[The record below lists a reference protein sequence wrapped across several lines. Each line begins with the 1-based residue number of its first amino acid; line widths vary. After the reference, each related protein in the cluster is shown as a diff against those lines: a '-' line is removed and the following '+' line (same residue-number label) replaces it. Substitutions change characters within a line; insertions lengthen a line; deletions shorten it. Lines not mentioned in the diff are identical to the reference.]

1 MRRPNSIRLA
11 RPLGLPATF
20 GREGKNPYMDTPLN
34 KPEGDDTSNLALLMD
49 VQLPVSVRF
58 GETEMVLEDIVK
70 LGVGSVIELNS
81 GIDQP
86 VELVVNNRTLARGE
100 IVTVDGFYGIRIT
113 EITSAG
119 ERFKS
124 LNS

>member
-1 MRRPNSIRLA
+1 
-11 RPLGLPATF
+11 
-20 GREGKNPYMDTPLN
+20 MDTSLS
-34 KPEGDDTSNLALLMD
+34 KTETEEGGNLALLMD
-49 VQLPVSVRF
+49 VQLPVAIRF
-58 GETEMVLEDIVK
+58 GETEMILEEIIK

-86 VELVVNNRTLARGE
+86 VELVVNNRILARGE
-100 IVTVDGFYGIRIT
+100 VVTVDGFYGIRIT

>member
-1 MRRPNSIRLA
+1 
-11 RPLGLPATF
+11 
-20 GREGKNPYMDTPLN
+20 MDTSVN
-34 KPEGDDTSNLALLMD
+34 KTETEDNSNLALLMD
-49 VQLPVSVRF
+49 VQLPVAIRF
-58 GETEMVLEDIVK
+58 GETEMILEEIVK

-86 VELVVNNRTLARGE
+86 VELVVNNRILARGE
-100 IVTVDGFYGIRIT
+100 VVTVDGFYGIRIT

>member
-1 MRRPNSIRLA
+1 
-11 RPLGLPATF
+11 
-20 GREGKNPYMDTPLN
+20 MDETAN
-34 KPEGDDTSNLALLMD
+34 KTQTEENSNLAILLD
-49 VQLPVSVRF
+49 VQLPVSIRF
-58 GETEMVLEDIVK
+58 GETEMILEEIVK

-81 GIDQP
+81 GTDQP

-100 IVTVDGFYGIRIT
+100 VVTVDGFYGIRIT
-113 EITSAG
+113 EITNAG

>member
-1 MRRPNSIRLA
+1 M
-11 RPLGLPATF
+11 
-20 GREGKNPYMDTPLN
+20 ETPGTS
-34 KPEGDDTSNLALLMD
+34 KSEPDDVSNLALLMD
-49 VQLPVSVRF
+49 VQLPVSIRF
-58 GETEMVLEDIVK
+58 GQTEMTLEEVVK

-86 VELVVNNRTLARGE
+86 VELVVNDRILARGE
-100 IVTVDGFYGIRIT
+100 IVNVDGFYGIRIT

>member
-1 MRRPNSIRLA
+1 
-11 RPLGLPATF
+11 
-20 GREGKNPYMDTPLN
+20 MDTSLS
-34 KPEGDDTSNLALLMD
+34 KPESDGLSNLSVLME
-49 VQLPVSVRF
+49 VQLPVSIRF
-58 GETEMVLEDIVK
+58 GETEMILEEIVK

-86 VELVVNNRTLARGE
+86 VELIVNNRILARGE
-100 IVTVDGFYGIRIT
+100 VVTVDGYYGIRIT
-113 EITSAG
+113 EITNAG

>member
-1 MRRPNSIRLA
+1 
-11 RPLGLPATF
+11 
-20 GREGKNPYMDTPLN
+20 MDTPLN
-34 KPEGDDTSNLALLMD
+34 KPEADDNSNLALLMD

-58 GETEMVLEDIVK
+58 GETEMLLEDIVK

>member
-1 MRRPNSIRLA
+1 
-11 RPLGLPATF
+11 
-20 GREGKNPYMDTPLN
+20 MDISADKQGT
-34 KPEGDDTSNLALLMD
+34 DDNSNLGVLMD
-49 VQLPVSVRF
+49 VQLPVAIRF
-58 GETEMVLEDIVK
+58 GETEMILEEIVK

-100 IVTVDGFYGIRIT
+100 VVTVDGFYRVRIT

-124 LNS
+124 LNT

>member
-1 MRRPNSIRLA
+1 V
-11 RPLGLPATF
+11 
-20 GREGKNPYMDTPLN
+20 DTSAD
-34 KPEGDDTSNLALLMD
+34 KPGSEENSNLAVLMD
-49 VQLPVSVRF
+49 VQLPVAIRF
-58 GETEMVLEDIVK
+58 GETEMALEEIVK

-100 IVTVDGFYGIRIT
+100 VVTVDGFYGVRIT
-113 EITSAG
+113 EITNAG

-124 LNS
+124 LNT

>member
-1 MRRPNSIRLA
+1 MHMNRSESED
-11 RPLGLPATF
+11 G
-20 GREGKNPYMDTPLN
+20 
-34 KPEGDDTSNLALLMD
+34 SNLSLLMD
-49 VQLPVSVRF
+49 VQLPVSIRF
-58 GETEMVLEDIVK
+58 GETEMVLEEVVK
-70 LGVGSVIELNS
+70 LGIGSVIELNS
-81 GIDQP
+81 DIDQP

>member
-1 MRRPNSIRLA
+1 
-11 RPLGLPATF
+11 
-20 GREGKNPYMDTPLN
+20 MDTSPSKLES
-34 KPEGDDTSNLALLMD
+34 EGNANLAVLMD
-49 VQLPVSVRF
+49 VQLPVSIRF
-58 GETEMVLEDIVK
+58 GETEMILEEIVK

-86 VELVVNNRTLARGE
+86 VELVVNNRILARGE
-100 IVTVDGFYGIRIT
+100 VVTVDGYYGIRIT

-119 ERFKS
+119 ERFKT

>member
-1 MRRPNSIRLA
+1 
-11 RPLGLPATF
+11 
-20 GREGKNPYMDTPLN
+20 MDTSPSKTEN
-34 KPEGDDTSNLALLMD
+34 EDSGNFAVLMD
-49 VQLPVSVRF
+49 VQLPVAIRF
-58 GETEMVLEDIVK
+58 GETEMILEEIVK

-86 VELVVNNRTLARGE
+86 VELVVNNRILARGE
-100 IVTVDGFYGIRIT
+100 VVTVDGFYGIRIT

>member
-1 MRRPNSIRLA
+1 
-11 RPLGLPATF
+11 
-20 GREGKNPYMDTPLN
+20 MDTSVN
-34 KPEGDDTSNLALLMD
+34 KTENEDSAGNLAVLMD
-49 VQLPVSVRF
+49 VQLPVSIRF
-58 GETEMVLEDIVK
+58 GETEMILEEIIK

-86 VELVVNNRTLARGE
+86 VELVVNNRILARGE
-100 IVTVDGFYGIRIT
+100 VVTVDGFYGIRIT

-124 LNS
+124 FNS

>member
-1 MRRPNSIRLA
+1 
-11 RPLGLPATF
+11 
-20 GREGKNPYMDTPLN
+20 MDTSLN
-34 KPEGDDTSNLALLMD
+34 KAETENAGNLALLMD
-49 VQLPVSVRF
+49 VQLPVSIRF
-58 GETEMVLEDIVK
+58 GETEMILEEIIK

-86 VELVVNNRTLARGE
+86 VELVVNNRILARGE
-100 IVTVDGFYGIRIT
+100 VVTVDGFYGIRIT

-124 LNS
+124 LNA

>member
-1 MRRPNSIRLA
+1 M
-11 RPLGLPATF
+11 
-20 GREGKNPYMDTPLN
+20 N
-34 KPEGDDTSNLALLMD
+34 KTETEDNSNLALLMD
-49 VQLPVSVRF
+49 VQLPVAIRF
-58 GETEMVLEDIVK
+58 GETEMILEEIVK

-86 VELVVNNRTLARGE
+86 VELVVNNRILARGE
-100 IVTVDGFYGIRIT
+100 VVTVDGFYGIRVT

>member
-1 MRRPNSIRLA
+1 M
-11 RPLGLPATF
+11 
-20 GREGKNPYMDTPLN
+20 ETPLN
-34 KPEGDDTSNLALLMD
+34 KNDAEDGGNLGLLMD
-49 VQLPVSVRF
+49 VQLPVSIRF
-58 GETEMVLEDIVK
+58 GETEMILEEIVK

>member
-1 MRRPNSIRLA
+1 
-11 RPLGLPATF
+11 
-20 GREGKNPYMDTPLN
+20 MDTPLN
-34 KPEGDDTSNLALLMD
+34 KTETGDASTLGLLLD
-49 VQLPVSVRF
+49 VELPVSIRF
-58 GETEMVLEDIVK
+58 GETEMILEEVVK

-86 VELVVNNRTLARGE
+86 VELVVNNRILARGE
-100 IVTVDGFYGIRIT
+100 VVTVDGFYGIRIT
-113 EITSAG
+113 EITNAG

>member
-1 MRRPNSIRLA
+1 
-11 RPLGLPATF
+11 
-20 GREGKNPYMDTPLN
+20 MDMSAD
-34 KPEGDDTSNLALLMD
+34 KPGTEDNSNLSVLMD
-49 VQLPVSVRF
+49 VQLPVAIRF
-58 GETEMVLEDIVK
+58 GETEMILEEIVK

-86 VELVVNNRTLARGE
+86 VELVVNNRILARGE
-100 IVTVDGFYGIRIT
+100 VVNVDGFYGVRIT

-124 LNS
+124 LNT